1 MFTTK
6 PESGEKITKLGG
18 GVGDAKTPFT
28 ERPATYASKS
38 PGPSASKMVPSII
51 GEDLTIRGNVT
62 SKGEIQVDGEIEGDI
77 RCGSLLLGDKSKVTG
92 GVAAEDV
99 VVRGHIVGSIR
110 GLRITLQAQSHVE
123 GDIFAPEPRHRAGCL
138 FRRKVA
144 PLRQSTRGNQG
155 SGRKWL
161 GDLRVP
167 FREFTERGV
176 SRRARNSNG
185 LLKGF
190 CLVGQ
195 KRLVRPRWA
204 GRQSLRSVGTDRLMP
219 GTWQRNVCAPP
230 NGNQPRPQ
238 PPPALHR
245 TPLIGL
251 NRSMTTRLEFCRRG
265 FRWRATSTYAE
276 FSGHFVE

>member
-77 RCGSLLLGDKSKVTG
+77 RCGSLLLGDKSQVTG

-99 VVRGHIVGSIR
+99 VVRGHVVGSIR

-123 GDIFAPEPRHRAGCL
+123 GDL
-138 FRRKVA
+138 FH
-144 PLRQSTRGNQG
+144 
-155 SGRKWL
+155 
-161 GDLRVP
+161 
-167 FREFTERGV
+167 
-176 SRRARNSNG
+176 
-185 LLKGF
+185 
-190 CLVGQ
+190 
-195 KRLVRPRWA
+195 
-204 GRQSLRSVGTDRLMP
+204 QSLALEQGAYFEGKSRHSDDPLAEVKAPGALAEVKAPDALAEVKAPDANGSANFGSHSASSPSVSS
-219 GTWQRNVCAPP
+219 
-230 NGNQPRPQ
+230 
-238 PPPALHR
+238 PA
-245 TPLIGL
+245 
-251 NRSMTTRLEFCRRG
+251 
-265 FRWRATSTYAE
+265 AAE
-276 FSGHFVE
+276 